1 MLLCL
6 WLGPSLAS
14 TSGAYGQGFVIH
26 TFNGSTNPPPF
37 SFPGFGGAIAY
48 LDDVNADGFPDLL
61 VAATGVYVGGV
72 QAAGEAYVFSGDQG
86 TLLYTFSGSTF
97 GEGLGSS
104 LADAGDVD
112 GDGVTDVIVGAVGA
126 DPGGLSS
133 AGQAKVFSGATG
145 ARLHAFNG
153 TAANAKFGYSVAGAG
168 DVNGD
173 GYADVVVGAPDFPSG
188 FFAQPGQARVFSG
201 ADGAVLHTFT
211 GVGNFDHAG
220 YSVAGGRDVDGDS
233 VPDILVGAPI
243 AVFPGAGTAGRVMV
257 YSGASGAIIH
267 DIHGTEHGH
276 LGQSVDFLDDLEG
289 DGTPE
294 IVAGAPEFSSGP
306 LPPQF
311 GVGKAVVF
319 SGANGSVLRTLVG
332 NLAFEC
338 LGYAVAGAGD
348 VDGDGYEEVLVG
360 SNFCGTGIINQPG
373 RALVF
378 SGKTGSV
385 LFTFSGTAN
394 GQYYGSTVDGG
405 KDVDLDGVPDLFIG
419 APQVLAVGEAY
430 VISVVGIP
438 SGVTEVGGGCAG
450 SGGFAPRI
458 ATFGGPAAVGNLS
471 FGVSVSR
478 GLGGTLAALFASTA
492 VDLAG
497 ITVAGCEVYL
507 TGAVIWLAPP
517 VMLSG
522 TPGMPGG
529 GHRLR
534 TIGIPPDPVLMGG
547 TVHFQWAVLD
557 GGAPNGLLVTSK
569 ALSVTIQ

>member
-1 MLLCL
+1 LC
-6 WLGPSLAS
+6 SRTAV
-14 TSGAYGQGFVIH
+14 YGQGFAIH
-26 TFNGSTNPPPF
+26 TFSGVPNPGPLPF
-37 SFPGFGGAIAY
+37 SPGFGAIVAY
-48 LDDVNADGFPDLL
+48 SEDLEGDGIVDLL
-61 VAATGVYVGGV
+61 VGAPGVEVAGV
-72 QAAGEAYVFSGDQG
+72 QGAGQGYVYSGMTG
-86 TLLYTFSGSTF
+86 TLLLTFVGRTYNEGF
-97 GEGLGSS
+97 GYGLGGP
-104 LADAGDVD
+104 GDVD
-112 GDGVTDVIVGAVGA
+112 SDGIPDIIVGAVGA

-133 AGQAKVFSGATG
+133 AGQAKVFSGANG
-145 ARLHAFNG
+145 QLLHTFNG
-153 TAANAKFGYSVAGAG
+153 TAANAKLGYSVAGAG

-173 GYADVVVGAPDFPSG
+173 GHADVVVGAPDFPSG
-188 FFAQPGQARVFSG
+188 FFAEPGQARVFSG
-201 ADGAVLHTFT
+201 GNGAVLHTFT
-211 GVGNFDHAG
+211 GLGNFDHAG

-233 VPDILVGAPI
+233 VPDVLVGAPI

-257 YSGASGAIIH
+257 YSGATGAVIH

-319 SGANGSVLRTLVG
+319 SGENGSVIRTLVG
-332 NLAFEC
+332 DLAFEC
-338 LGYAVAGAGD
+338 LGWAVAGAGD
-348 VDGDGYEEVLVG
+348 LDGDGYEDLIVG
-360 SNFCGTGIINQPG
+360 SRYCGTGMINQPG

-405 KDVDLDGVPDLFIG
+405 KDVDLDGIPDLFVG

-438 SGVTEVGGGCAG
+438 PGVTEVGSGCAG

-458 ATFGGPAAVGNLS
+458 ATFGGSPAVGNLS

-478 GLGGTLAALFASTA
+478 GLGGTLASLFVSTA
-492 VDLAG
+492 IDPAG
-497 ITVAGCEVYL
+497 IPVAGCEVYL

-522 TPGMPGG
+522 TPGTPGG